1 MSESKLDLSILK
13 SEVDFVGC
21 YIIRMD
27 HSRREVEIDI
37 ILKNH
42 YLIIISQVF
51 VLMLTAFFRRFLPK
65 SKPLW

>member
-51 VLMLTAFFRRFLPK
+51 VLTLTAFFRRFLPK

>member
-21 YIIRMD
+21 YIIRID
-27 HSRREVEIDI
+27 HSRREVEIDV

-42 YLIIISQVF
+42 YLVIISFCPKVDSVF
-51 VLMLTAFFRRFLPK
+51 
-65 SKPLW
+65 